1 MLAKLQT
8 REDAMQ
14 CLPYGGLVDG
24 LGSTDVKLESAVA
37 DSLLVA
43 SARPRIAALV
53 EELHRARE
61 PSDYYRLQRNL
72 LRQTYANQLV
82 ADETRGNL
90 YLAKSAL
97 RGLTAQD
104 PKPVLRIK
112 QQQRVVADLELALRC
127 LKAIA
132 HAWRCVGDGMAWRAL
147 RYDRA
152 AISVLGSGKRVGRLA
167 DRIGLDAE
175 LEAITERWWQRG
187 SFAIHNDL
195 TNCLRTGDLTCP
207 FEPGNSVTIQEV
219 KAGNAVRSS
228 QTDAAERRISMLR
241 DRHGVW
247 STGERAQVQRYSVPM
262 RTGLLELRQ
271 LLAAARVDG
280 YAASR
285 IHTGLVVVA
294 VDPRVSLGEPG
305 IDVMSQLESARAGC
319 FDDPRVSQTVTM
331 VRRIRERRVQFP
343 YLAPLTIYPLP
354 PIDIA
359 ELLLGPLEYVS
370 TLHHPSIEREFAA
383 VGIRAAIPLR
393 ERGVGDRFLRAERGD
408 ALVDLP
414 ALVAEQMLTELLI
427 PSCLVAAVEA
437 MLDTID
443 GGGAAGNTVV
453 APDEHRSVWS

>member
-1 MLAKLQT
+1 M
-8 REDAMQ
+8 RR
-14 CLPYGGLVDG
+14 LPYGGFVDG
-24 LGSTDVKLESAVA
+24 LGSSDVKLESAVA

-43 SARPRIAALV
+43 SARPRLADLV
-53 EELHRARE
+53 DELHRAKE
-61 PSDYYRLQRNL
+61 PADYYRLQRAL
-72 LRQTYANQLV
+72 LRQTYANQQV
-82 ADETRGNL
+82 ADETRANL
-90 YLAKSAL
+90 DSAKAAL
-97 RGLTAQD
+97 RGLTTRD
-104 PKPVLRIK
+104 PKPVASIK
-112 QQQRVVADLELALRC
+112 RQQRVVADLELALRC

-132 HAWRCVGDGMAWRAL
+132 HAWRCVGDGMAWKAL

-152 AISVLGSGKRVGRLA
+152 AISVLGSGKRVGRLT

-175 LEAITERWWQRG
+175 LEAITERWWQQG
-187 SFAIHNDL
+187 SFAVHNDL

-219 KAGNAVRSS
+219 KAGNAVRSA
-228 QTDAAERRISMLR
+228 QTKAAEERIAMLR

-247 STGERAQVQRYSVPM
+247 STGDRARVQRYSVQM

-285 IHTGLVVVA
+285 IHSGLVVVA

-305 IDVMSQLESARAGC
+305 IDVMSELESARAGW
-319 FDDPRVSQTVTM
+319 FDDPRISQTVTM

-383 VGIRAAIPLR
+383 VGIHATIPLR
-393 ERGVGDRFLRAERGD
+393 GRGARDRLLRAERDD
-408 ALVDLP
+408 AIVDLP
-414 ALVAEQMLTELLI
+414 ALVAEQMLTELVM
-427 PSCLVAAVEA
+427 PSCLVAAVAA

-443 GGGAAGNTVV
+443 AGGAEGNIVV
-453 APDEHRSVWS
+453 ALDEQRSVWS